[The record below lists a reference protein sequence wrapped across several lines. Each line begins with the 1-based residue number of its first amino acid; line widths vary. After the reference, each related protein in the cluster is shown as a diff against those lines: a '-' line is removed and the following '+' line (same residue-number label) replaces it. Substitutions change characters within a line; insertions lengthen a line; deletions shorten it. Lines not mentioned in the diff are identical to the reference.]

1 MNLVDSCGWLEYL
14 AGGKNAEFY
23 ASALENESQL
33 VVPVI
38 CIYEVFKK
46 VLKERGEDQALQAAA
61 LMHRGL
67 VAELDAGLALE
78 AARLGHLHK
87 LPLADSLV
95 LATAQKYKAILWTQ
109 DAHFKGLDGVR
120 FAGKIK
126 A

>member
-78 AARLGHLHK
+78 AARLGHLQK

-120 FAGKIK
+120 FAGNIK